1 MSINLREYL
10 APDQAP
16 IDFECTI
23 CYEALNTNDAVEC
36 LECEK
41 HVCKKCYMKID
52 NKCPTC

>member
-10 APDQAP
+10 ALDQAP

-23 CYEALNTNDAVEC
+23 CYDALNTNDAVEC

-41 HVCKKCYMKID
+41 HVCKKCY
-52 NKCPTC
+52 